1 MLKFEIR
8 YLIAI
13 ELGNIQI
20 FKKKKKNTKKQQHF
34 SGEKKEE
41 TI

>member
-8 YLIAI
+8 HLIAI

-20 FKKKKKNTKKQQHF
+20 FKKKKNTKKQQHF